1 MQTILGS
8 NGVIGRDLAKILPKY
23 TDKIRLVSRNPK
35 KVNPSDEIFS
45 ADVTNAEQTLK
56 AVEGS
61 DVVYLT
67 VGLKYDINIW
77 RELWPKIM
85 QNVISA
91 CEKNNSKLVFFDNVY
106 SYGKVDGWM
115 KEDAP
120 YKPISQKGEVRV
132 KIAEMLM
139 NEVKSGK
146 LKGMIVRA
154 ADFYGPNAQGVLN
167 ATVLDNYK
175 KGKKAMWLVNDRVKH
190 SLTYTPDAAKATAIL
205 GNTDDA
211 YDQVWH
217 LPTDKNALTGK
228 ELIGISAKE
237 FGVEPKYTV
246 LKKWIL
252 QVIGMFN
259 KIIKE
264 STEMLYQNEYDYLF
278 DSIKFEK
285 RFGIKAT
292 TYQEGIKETARLMK
306 SH

>member
-23 TDKIRLVSRNPK
+23 TDKIRLVSRSPK
-35 KVNPSDEIFS
+35 KVNAKDEIFP

-67 VGLKYDINIW
+67 VGLQYDTDVW
-77 RELWPKIM
+77 RKLWPKIM

-91 CEKNNSKLVFFDNVY
+91 CEKHNSKLVFFDNVY
-106 SYGKVDGWM
+106 SYGIVNGWM
-115 KEDAP
+115 KENTP
-120 YKPISQKGEVRV
+120 YKPVSKKGVVRV

-139 NEVKSGK
+139 NEVKNGK

-154 ADFYGPNAQGVLN
+154 ADFYGPNAQGFLN

-190 SLTYTPDAAKATAIL
+190 SLTYTPDAANATAIL

-211 YDQVWH
+211 YNQVWH

-228 ELIGISAKE
+228 ELIDISAKE
-237 FGVEPKYTV
+237 FGVEPKYMV
-246 LKKWIL
+246 LKTWML
-252 QVIGMFN
+252 QIVGLFN

-264 STEMLYQNEYDYLF
+264 SIEMLYQSKYDYLF
-278 DSIKFEK
+278 DSTKFEK

-292 TYQEGIKETARLMK
+292 SYQEGIKETAQLMK
-306 SH
+306 SN